1 MDVRTSDAAGPA
13 AVGLARPL
21 TALSATRRVRA
32 RGAAAWLVVPWLV
45 LAGCAESTPALR
57 PADFPEHAVEQRFAL
72 HWRVDRTGDVARAD
86 GLIELQGPGTGW
98 AALQLIGLDDT
109 GTIVSFSTP
118 QQVRVYADLGAQPF
132 ELSVRPHGSE
142 QRFRVRVQSFASGS
156 PGGGAGGR

>member
-1 MDVRTSDAAGPA
+1 RRCGPRTVWRGSAG
-13 AVGLARPL
+13 
-21 TALSATRRVRA
+21 ATWRRSPV
-32 RGAAAWLVVPWLV
+32 
-45 LAGCAESTPALR
+45 
-57 PADFPEHAVEQRFAL
+57 DFPEEAGEQRFAL

-86 GLIELQGPGTGW
+86 GLIELQGPGTAW
-98 AALQLIGLDDT
+98 AALQLIGLDDA